1 MHEYLR
7 YDPVVFSVGAD
18 YQILFWTT
26 TMGIGWIEI
35 DGERFTD
42 EEVGLLHYG
51 EMHKIPVSGAV
62 LNRAGHYTVV
72 FVEYKE
78 KPPYFPK
85 GEEKIR
91 ETYDFVPYGGGDLRL
106 FQFADTHGAV
116 EVPLETYRAFAER
129 TGGADLLVLNGDI
142 NDSSDRIDCFATTF
156 ALAGGA
162 VHGTRPVLYARGNHD
177 TRGHAAEL
185 LPGYSPTA
193 FRDGRRESFW
203 SFRQGDVWGVIL
215 DCGEDKYDHNIEYGG
230 TIFFDNFR
238 RRETAY
244 LESLIANR
252 ENEFDAPGVGLRI
265 AICHVPFVEHFKF
278 PFDVGGEYYERWT
291 ALLAEMHID
300 LLLCG
305 HMHTAYF
312 VKPHAPD
319 HRDAAF
325 PTAVL
330 SIPPKEYDGKTLYT
344 GGAILR
350 QNGKREA
357 VIVRGDTFVET
368 MEF

>member
-1 MHEYLR
+1 MNPNLR
-7 YDPVVFSVGAD
+7 YEPVVFAVGTD
-18 YQILFWTT
+18 YQILFWTK

-42 EEVGLLHYG
+42 EEMGLLHYG
-51 EMHKIPVSGAV
+51 EMHKIPVSGAI
-62 LNRAGHYTVV
+62 LNTAGHYTVV

-91 ETYDFVPYGGGDLRL
+91 DTYTFVPYRGGDLRL

-116 EVPLETYRAFAER
+116 DIPLETYRTFALE
-129 TGGADLLVLNGDI
+129 TGGTDLLVLNGDI
-142 NDSSDRIDCFATTF
+142 NDSSDEIECFTTTF
-156 ALAGGA
+156 ALAGEA

-185 LPGYSPTA
+185 LPDYSPTA
-193 FRDGRRESFW
+193 FREGRRESFW
-203 SFRQGDVWGVIL
+203 SFRQGDVWGVVL
-215 DCGEDKYDHNIEYGG
+215 DCGEDKYDQNVEYGG
-230 TIFFDNFR
+230 TIFFENFR

-244 LESLIANR
+244 LESLTVNR
-252 ENEFDAPGVGLRI
+252 EREYDAPGVGLRI
-265 AICHVPFVEHFKF
+265 AICHVPFVEHFAF
-278 PFDVGGEYYERWT
+278 PFDVGGAYYERWT
-291 ALLAEMHID
+291 SLLAEMHID

-305 HMHTAYF
+305 HMHRAYF
-312 VKPHAPD
+312 LPPHAPD

-330 SIPPKEYDGKTLYT
+330 SIPPMDHDGKKFYT
-344 GGAILR
+344 AGAILR
-350 QNGKREA
+350 HDGKRS
-357 VIVRGDTFVET
+357 VVVVRGDGFGDV